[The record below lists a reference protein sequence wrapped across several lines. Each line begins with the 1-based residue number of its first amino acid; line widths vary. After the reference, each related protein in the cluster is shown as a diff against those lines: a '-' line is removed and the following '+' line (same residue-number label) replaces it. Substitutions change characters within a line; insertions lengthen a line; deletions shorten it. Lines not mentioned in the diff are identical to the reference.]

1 MSFLQPWMLA
11 ALPLIALPILIHLIN
26 QWRYQTKQWGAMM
39 FLLAANRMNRGF
51 ARIRQ
56 WLILAARTLAVAGL
70 IFAIARPLASGLLGM
85 TGGGKTDTTIVLLD
99 RSPSMLQQGIGGA
112 TKLDSGRQQLANALE
127 TLGSKNWVTID
138 ATTGQA
144 QSFAS
149 LEAMVDSPAFQSSS
163 ATADLPKMLDSALS
177 YLQINKPG
185 PTEIWICSDLRESDW
200 KAQSGTWEVTRDGFK
215 QLPQSV
221 RFHLLAYA
229 QPPQNNVAIR
239 VTEAKRERVTDN
251 NVAENTL
258 LLSMRLSRSVDEA
271 SDEKITLP
279 IQIEIEGVRSE
290 HQVELV
296 GAQSEIRNHR
306 LSLPASMQR
315 GWGRVSI
322 PADENNAD
330 NEFYFVFDDPPA
342 RRVVIV
348 SEDRSATRALEIAA
362 AVAPDGSATAVVEVL
377 APEQLDSLMLDDT
390 ALLIWQTKLP
400 DSNTAPTI
408 DNYVNAGGQ
417 VMFLPP
423 SSLSSGTGA
432 ASPGRFHGVG
442 WKSWN
447 GSVDKVMVEN
457 WRGDQDLLAATKSGA
472 GLPLGQLELSG
483 FARLESETPLTKLAT
498 LTGGEPLLAR
508 VPTSQGGI
516 YFWST
521 SADPQVSSLAESGI
535 VLFVAIQRAIERG
548 QVALGQTAERT
559 AGEAAEPTDTWRQI
573 AGAESA
579 LSTEYGSQAG
589 VYESDQRLFAIN
601 RSMAED
607 QRDALD
613 NEQVDQLFAGLPFA
627 RVDEQAGSL
636 SGIVR
641 EIWRLFLI
649 TMIIALLVEAALCLP
664 RVIRSSAQQPALGN

>member
-1 MSFLQPWMLA
+1 MSFLQPLMLA

-85 TGGGKTDTTIVLLD
+85 TGGGKVDTTIVLLD

-112 TKLDSGRQQLANALE
+112 SKLDSGRQQLANALQ
-127 TLGSKNWVTID
+127 TIGSKNWVTID
-138 ATTGQA
+138 ATTGKAQA
-144 QSFAS
+144 FET
-149 LEAMVDSPAFQSSS
+149 LDGLVDSPSFQSSS

-177 YLQINKPG
+177 YLQTNKPG
-185 PTEIWICSDLRESDW
+185 TTEVWICSDLREADW
-200 KAQSGTWEVTRDGFK
+200 KADSGLWDASREGFE
-215 QLPQSV
+215 QLPQTV
-221 RFHLLAYA
+221 RFHLLAY
-229 QPPQNNVAIR
+229 PTSPERNVAIR
-239 VTEAKRERVTDN
+239 VTEAKREVLTDKN
-251 NVAENTL
+251 IAENTL

-271 SDEKITLP
+271 TADKTLIP

-290 HQVELV
+290 HQVELT
-296 GAQSEIRNHR
+296 GATSEIRNHR
-306 LSLPASMQR
+306 IVLPVAVQR
-315 GWGRVSI
+315 GWGKVSI

-330 NEFYFVFDDPPA
+330 NDFFFVFDDPPT

-348 SEDRSATRALEIAA
+348 SEDRAATRALEIAA
-362 AVAPDGSATAVVEVL
+362 AVSSDGSDNSVVEVL
-377 APEQLDSLMLDDT
+377 APEQLDSLALDEA
-390 ALLIWQTKLP
+390 ALLIWQTNLP
-400 DSNTAPTI
+400 DGSTTPTI
-408 DNYVNAGGQ
+408 DNYLNQGGQ

-423 SSLSSGTGA
+423 SSLTSGAGA

-447 GSVDKVMVEN
+447 GDDEKVMVEN

-472 GLPLGQLELSG
+472 GLPVGQLELSG
-483 FARLESETPLTKLAT
+483 YALLESETPITKLAT

-508 VPTSQGGI
+508 VPTAQGGI

-548 QVALGQTAERT
+548 QAALGNTTERI
-559 AGEAAEPTDTWRQI
+559 AGEATEPTDNWRQI
-573 AGAESA
+573 AGQTSA
-579 LSTEYGSQAG
+579 LSTEFGSQAG
-589 VYESDQRLFAIN
+589 VYADDQRLFAIN
-601 RSMAED
+601 RSLAED
-607 QRDALD
+607 QRDTL
-613 NEQVDQLFAGLPFA
+613 EGQQVDQLFAGLPFS

-636 SGIVR
+636 TGIVR

-649 TMIIALLVEAALCLP
+649 TMIVALLVEAALCLP
-664 RVIRSSAQQPALGN
+664 RVNRSSAQQPALGG